1 MSMQPTQ
8 CMFVYTS
15 MRPNHGEQAAHETDP
30 LAKSAFRTFVYP
42 PIWERFLMCAMDASK
57 TDDEIIMCLPCVTAN
72 SVVHCD
78 SGTALAALHRQ
89 LMWDRTACAKHLEPN
104 IASLNGNLK
113 PLAMTLLYGREIST
127 HMACEIRDE
136 LIAKTA
142 STGTCHSDTKSWMV
156 ATFGSDAAMM
166 VCVYIFSHNMMHD

>member
-1 MSMQPTQ
+1 
-8 CMFVYTS
+8 
-15 MRPNHGEQAAHETDP
+15 
-30 LAKSAFRTFVYP
+30 
-42 PIWERFLMCAMDASK
+42 MCAMDASK

-166 VCVYIFSHNMMHD
+166 VCVHIFRHNMMHD